1 MFYVQGVS
9 IKSSPPKTLGV
20 FSLRLS
26 FFAWNFASSYAHTS
40 INFCRFIL
48 IFHQMA
54 FFYEYPSFS
63 PCQVLSIHLENENAV
78 YQLFGNGVIFSSSRV
93 LVSDNCKQSITDF
106 CRAMLASSAA
116 CAVIRCPFV
125 CLSVCLSVSLSRSYI
140 LSKRVNISSD
150 FFHRRVDP
158 SF

>member
-1 MFYVQGVS
+1 
-9 IKSSPPKTLGV
+9 
-20 FSLRLS
+20 
-26 FFAWNFASSYAHTS
+26 
-40 INFCRFIL
+40 
-48 IFHQMA
+48 MA

-116 CAVIRCPFV
+116 CAVIRCPSV
-125 CLSVCLSVSLSRSYI
+125 CLSVCQSVTFLHSVKKGKHIVRLFS
-140 LSKRVNISSD
+140 
-150 FFHRRVDP
+150 P
-158 SF
+158 